1 MCDVC
6 DGCDVGD
13 VYDVGDRLVGDGLG
27 TGVQIEARALAE

>member
-13 VYDVGDRLVGDGLG
+13 RLVGMGWVRGFKLRL
-27 TGVQIEARALAE
+27 EH